1 MNDFKNS
8 IEQFIR
14 DNKLDKEEY
23 KIILKKDE
31 IIIDCVFFGPTFKDA
46 PSEKKGFLSSFQSK
60 PQILD
65 KYEKIGSND
74 HLKISISSLI
84 DQLNSKKS
92 SLKCERNVLFYKGEC
107 YGFEVFLEQNKIY
120 FNAKYFWESRDK
132 EYDTRHLTQWIME
145 EVDANGGYEI
155 DGDLLEVIQDTKH
168 HHILKA
174 VRKQM
179 RIPKMNYK
187 CEYSPKLD
195 VLVKHIFSYNE
206 TIESEKDIV
215 QKEVDS
221 VSIQYDTDKNGK
233 LDIIETNGFSDLLKK
248 YQKEIVEIDKS
259 YIQKFVKLSSF
270 LKNKSDELSN
280 SYSVLLKSENQ
291 LAYSDSKEIFDLQYQ
306 AFTTILMHSYNM
318 ILSVIKG
325 ELIEF
330 YESYEVFDQLQIF
343 DRKYEKTMLSK
354 LDDLIESNISLEKN
368 IIEGFSNVELSID
381 RMNASLTNELKGIN
395 NKLWWNNAFQMIQIY
410 QNRKTNKLLSKK

>member
-1 MNDFKNS
+1 LYTQDVGSSNLSSPTSLEHTSVRQNRKKDCLGSPFFLSFKMKMNDFKNS

-145 EVDANGGYEI
+145 EVDANG
-155 DGDLLEVIQDTKH
+155 
-168 HHILKA
+168 
-174 VRKQM
+174 
-179 RIPKMNYK
+179 
-187 CEYSPKLD
+187 
-195 VLVKHIFSYNE
+195 
-206 TIESEKDIV
+206 
-215 QKEVDS
+215 
-221 VSIQYDTDKNGK
+221 
-233 LDIIETNGFSDLLKK
+233 
-248 YQKEIVEIDKS
+248 
-259 YIQKFVKLSSF
+259 
-270 LKNKSDELSN
+270 
-280 SYSVLLKSENQ
+280 
-291 LAYSDSKEIFDLQYQ
+291 
-306 AFTTILMHSYNM
+306 
-318 ILSVIKG
+318 
-325 ELIEF
+325 
-330 YESYEVFDQLQIF
+330 
-343 DRKYEKTMLSK
+343 
-354 LDDLIESNISLEKN
+354 
-368 IIEGFSNVELSID
+368 
-381 RMNASLTNELKGIN
+381 
-395 NKLWWNNAFQMIQIY
+395 
-410 QNRKTNKLLSKK
+410 